1 MLSDHRVMLADFSC
15 NEQVFYLLLKYKPR
29 PGAGKEQ
36 ERGLWWLPRTRLFL
50 LCKAQS
56 VSFCIPQQQVAVNR
70 NGIALAQEAQV
81 FGLGCA
87 GGDGGKSDGL
97 EGAARR
103 RERPTRL
110 FRQLHINRRAQPHE
124 QFLTAPTRRNQPN
137 AHFDQPNIGFGISAD
152 MVSMHNDLA
161 AAAQSAPCRSRHDG
175 NTTIFEQLVR
185 LLQGL
190 DGLFKLLPL

>member
-87 GGDGGKSDGL
+87 GGDGGKSDGR
-97 EGAARR
+97 EGVNVPPVFFANCISTVAPSRTSSSLQPPPAGTS
-103 RERPTRL
+103 PT
-110 FRQLHINRRAQPHE
+110 
-124 QFLTAPTRRNQPN
+124 PTSTSP
-137 AHFDQPNIGFGISAD
+137 I
-152 MVSMHNDLA
+152 
-161 AAAQSAPCRSRHDG
+161 
-175 NTTIFEQLVR
+175 
-185 LLQGL
+185 
-190 DGLFKLLPL
+190 